1 MHRSLCSQR
10 HHRDQKSNFAFHDAL
25 PVHVEGAWVSQLSS
39 RSVQFSRRFICCGR
53 GGFRHFPSAF
63 NSSHVLP
70 PCLRRRSV
78 IPVRFSRWTDLAFAQ
93 RQDSDAIQPIC
104 HRSLRHDWECPA
116 QVRQKGEGAG
126 RSIRYSGLKVL
137 M

>member
-1 MHRSLCSQR
+1 MQRSLCSQR

-63 NSSHVLP
+63 NSSPVLP
-70 PCLRRRSV
+70 PCLRRRVAV
-78 IPVRFSRWTDLAFAQ
+78 ISPANSKGLACDGFLGFNCITFLPPTKTKLAGSA
-93 RQDSDAIQPIC
+93 RSASPELLAIACAIDEKPSPIQ
-104 HRSLRHDWECPA
+104 E
-116 QVRQKGEGAG
+116 
-126 RSIRYSGLKVL
+126 
-137 M
+137 